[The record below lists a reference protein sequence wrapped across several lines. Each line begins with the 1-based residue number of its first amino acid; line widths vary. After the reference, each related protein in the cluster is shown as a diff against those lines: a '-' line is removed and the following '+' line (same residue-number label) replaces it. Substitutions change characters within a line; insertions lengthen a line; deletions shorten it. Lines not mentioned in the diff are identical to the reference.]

1 MRAGAGAGGV
11 ASPRVAHATRPVL
24 KPAVEETVAARAS
37 GRHRWPVTRRIGLA
51 GPSWALHCER
61 CEGVVTSH
69 FWIGRACVMC
79 VERAVSSPCVSRVC
93 ARVPSRVLTV
103 RESSI
108 KGLEGVQS
116 SGPGASIVYRLSHIT
131 FGGVRRAPSPLRR
144 LRTSNNY
151 NMQLVG
157 RRRTRYAG
165 VLGHL
170 CSDDANERYCYCM
183 APRLQNSPDYKYIES
198 CSWLPAGGGG
208 SSGCRHRPQAPPA
221 YMCMHMSYQA

>member
-116 SGPGASIVYRLSHIT
+116 SGPGALYRRALLSLSILSHRDSLTTLLAGSAAHPLPCAAFARRIIIT
-131 FGGVRRAPSPLRR
+131 CNSSDVAAHATQVFSDTSAQRR
-144 LRTSNNY
+144 
-151 NMQLVG
+151 
-157 RRRTRYAG
+157 
-165 VLGHL
+165 
-170 CSDDANERYCYCM
+170 ERYCYCG
-183 APRLQNSPDYKYIES
+183 R
-198 CSWLPAGGGG
+198 
-208 SSGCRHRPQAPPA
+208 GCKIARTINI
-221 YMCMHMSYQA
+221 